1 MNGNWHKVYML
12 HRLMVKERAGKI
24 SPVDLERLTIML
36 GKYPEEIIAE
46 ATRLTDE
53 KIQCCH

>member
-12 HRLMVKERAGKI
+12 HRLMVKERTGKI
-24 SPVDLERLTIML
+24 SPVEMERMTIML
-36 GKYPEEIIAE
+36 SHYPEEIIAE

-53 KIQCCH
+53 KQI

>member
-12 HRLMVKERAGKI
+12 HRLMVKERTGKI

-36 GKYPEEIIAE
+36 SHYPEEIIAE

-53 KIQCCH
+53 KQI